1 MTQQT
6 LQIRVKNGST
16 IAMGPG
22 KADLLDAI
30 DHCGSISAAAKHMQM
45 SYKRAWDLVDVINK
59 TFNEPLVI
67 SAPGGQHG
75 GGAKLTDFGRFT
87 LLNYR
92 NLVKKTYLNT
102 ELELNHILANL
113 KITA

>member
-1 MTQQT
+1 MNQKP
-6 LQIRVKNGST
+6 LQIRIKHGST

-30 DHCGSISAAAKHMQM
+30 DTCGSISAAAKQMQM

-59 TFNEPLVI
+59 SFDQPLVI

-75 GGAKLTDFGRFT
+75 GGAKLTDFGRFI
-87 LLNYR
+87 LVSYR
-92 NLVKKTYLNT
+92 DLVAKTYGNNQ
-102 ELELNHILANL
+102 LELNNIISHL
-113 KITA
+113 KIPG

>member
-1 MTQQT
+1 MNQKP
-6 LQIRVKNGST
+6 LQIRIKQGNT

-30 DHCGSISAAAKHMQM
+30 DACGSISAAAKQMQM

-59 TFNEPLVI
+59 SFSEPLVI

-75 GGAKLTDFGRFT
+75 GGAKLTDFGR
-87 LLNYR
+87 LILSSYR
-92 NLVKKTYLNT
+92 ELVSKTYLNT
-102 ELELNHILANL
+102 QLELNQILSNL
-113 KITA
+113 KKSE